1 MRTTTLAVIA
11 LVAAPGLAFSQS
23 GYAYGPDHCYYF
35 EAPVGWQLDN
45 HTAAAEGVP
54 MLFYPFGAT
63 WQSAEVAMYTR
74 PAPRLRPGADAVKA
88 QVDDV
93 IAMYGAASEAIAAA
107 HDEAVQA
114 KSGAQGQLW
123 SFSGYRNGGT
133 ELAVYFLGRE
143 TVNYFVAQ
151 VAHGASVEKAKQ
163 ALLELA
169 STYREGTDCKPCEG
183 VASCKNSD

>member
-11 LVAAPGLAFSQS
+11 LVTAPGLAFAQS
-23 GYAYGPDHCYYF
+23 GYAYGPDHCYHF

-45 HTAAAEGVP
+45 RAAAAEGVP
-54 MLFYPFGAT
+54 MVFYPLGAT

-74 PAPRLRPGADAVKA
+74 PTPQLRLGADAVKA

-93 IAMYGAASEAIAAA
+93 VSMYRAASEAIVAVHA
-107 HDEAVQA
+107 ETVQA
-114 KSGAQGQLW
+114 ESGAQGQLW
-123 SFSGYRNGGT
+123 LFSGYRNGGT

-151 VAHGASVEKAKQ
+151 IGRGASVEEAKQ
-163 ALLELA
+163 TLLELA
-169 STYREGTDCKPCEG
+169 STYREGTDCRPCEG
-183 VASCKNSD
+183 AASCKHSD